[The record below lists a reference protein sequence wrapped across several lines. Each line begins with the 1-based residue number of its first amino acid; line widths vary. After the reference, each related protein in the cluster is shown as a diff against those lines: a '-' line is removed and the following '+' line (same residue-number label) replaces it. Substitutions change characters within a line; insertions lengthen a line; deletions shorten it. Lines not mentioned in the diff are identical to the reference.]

1 MEYGKYYGLSREL
14 FNLDKNSEFFLMEAE
29 GKGMSKA
36 GIKNKD
42 LLLFKVTE
50 TPTVGSIVAAE
61 VDGQV
66 MCRKYIKTGT
76 KTILRR
82 VNDKNADLVVDN
94 CIFKGELVSLVRN
107 FG

>member
-1 MEYGKYYGLSREL
+1 MEFGKHYAVSKEL
-14 FNLDKNSEFFLMEAE
+14 FGLDNQTEYFLMQAD

-42 LLLFKVTE
+42 LLLFKITQ
-50 TPTVGSIVAAE
+50 TPTIGSIVAAE
-61 VDGQV
+61 IDGQV
-66 MCRKYIKTGT
+66 MCRRYIKKGT

-82 VNDKNADLVVDN
+82 VNDNSADFVVDN
-94 CIFKGELVSLVRN
+94 CVFKGELVSLIRN

>member
-1 MEYGKYYGLSREL
+1 MEYGKYYDLSREL
-14 FNLDKNSEFFLMEAE
+14 FNLDKDSDFFLMEVD

-42 LLLFKVTE
+42 LLLFRITE
-50 TPTVGSIVAAE
+50 TPTIGSIVAAE

-66 MCRKYIKTGT
+66 ICRKYIKKGT

-82 VNDKNADLVVDN
+82 VNDKNADIVVDN